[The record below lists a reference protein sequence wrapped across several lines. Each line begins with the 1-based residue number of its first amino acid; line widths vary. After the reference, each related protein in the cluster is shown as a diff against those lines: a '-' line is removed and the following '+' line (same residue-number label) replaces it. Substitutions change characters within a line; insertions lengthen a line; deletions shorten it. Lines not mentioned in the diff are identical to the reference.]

1 MITREHDQPLMRQAA
16 LLGLSRASLYDMPRD

>member
-1 MITREHDQPLMRQAA
+1 MITREHGLPLTRHAA